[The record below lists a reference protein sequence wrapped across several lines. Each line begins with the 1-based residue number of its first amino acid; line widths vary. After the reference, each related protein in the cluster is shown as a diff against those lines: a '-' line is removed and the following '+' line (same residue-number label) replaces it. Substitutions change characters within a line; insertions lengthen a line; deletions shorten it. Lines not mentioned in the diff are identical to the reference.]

1 MNTPTDTRYAPR
13 LTTYALLSLT
23 VGLGSWVLHDA
34 LDGSTDPALVADSQP
49 VVSTQPEAINLTI
62 TAPTGKASRKG
73 LAAQARVKRRG
84 RGPQSTMLRL
94 PVPVEGTG
102 SSLRTLVGLPISSS
116 QVLAPGGEG
125 PHTAR
130 QAHGHGHSEPAPR
143 NPSSP
148 HSNNDSS
155 SGSRTNGYQILAT
168 QGSIVFVG
176 DDGRLIANTGP
187 TDSSGVVALGVT
199 GSTLETGTS
208 SGAARPSA
216 AGTAGTSPGT
226 TSIQYGANGNAALA
240 SLLNPN
246 GSGGQSVVLSGL
258 EDHSV
263 SVAGNDQI
271 VTYDDSN
278 VFVARNGQ
286 INANTGDTDSSGL
299 NVVDVTGSRVRSGN
313 SGDGEAS
320 GEEEEDEGT
329 GAGMAPATSGRS
341 AMTAD
346 VEGEDTGL
354 ISGANAGG
362 EDDVAVPAVLSGMSF
377 GTVTDEGA
385 STAIGRNTLVIGA
398 DGYDDVSIRSQGDRN
413 VVSYDDSNVV
423 IGGTGNVNAQIGDS
437 DTGGAVVMGVDN
449 SDVQAG
455 CEGDLCYPDRP

>member
-1 MNTPTDTRYAPR
+1 MNSPKDTSHAPR

-34 LDGSTDPALVADSQP
+34 LAGSTDPALMADSQP
-49 VVSTQPEAINLTI
+49 VVSTQPEAIHLTI
-62 TAPTGKASRKG
+62 TAPAGAASRKG
-73 LAAQARVKRRG
+73 LAAQAREKKRG
-84 RGPQSTMLRL
+84 MGPQATTLRV
-94 PVPVEGTG
+94 PVPVQGTG
-102 SSLRTLVGLPISSS
+102 SSLRRLVAAPFSSS
-116 QVLAPGGEG
+116 EVLAPWGGR
-125 PHTAR
+125 PHTVRRAVG
-130 QAHGHGHSEPAPR
+130 HGHGHSEPVPG

-148 HSNNDSS
+148 
-155 SGSRTNGYQILAT
+155 SGSRTDGYQILAT

-176 DDGRLIANTGP
+176 DDGRLIANTGH

-208 SGAARPSA
+208 AGAARPSSSA
-216 AGTAGTSPGT
+216 TAGASPGT
-226 TSIQYGANGNAALA
+226 SSIQYGANGNAALA
-240 SLLNPN
+240 SLLDPD

-329 GAGMAPATSGRS
+329 GAGLAPAGSGRS
-341 AMTAD
+341 ATMGDA
-346 VEGEDTGL
+346 EAGDTGL
-354 ISGANAGG
+354 SSGASTG
-362 EDDVAVPAVLSGMSF
+362 EDDDGVVPAVLSGMSF

-385 STAIGRNTLVIGA
+385 STAIGRDTLVIGA

-413 VVSYDDSNVV
+413 IVSYDDSNVV

-437 DTGGAVVMGVDN
+437 DTGGAVVMGVHD